1 MRIKHKYNT
10 NTLDISSWWGSTTS
24 SLLTDDQKVSPWG
37 PHFLRNTNTKLCNVN
52 KHKYNT
58 NTTQVQHK
66 YIRYI
71 QLVGKHHL
79 FSNYGRPESA
89 SLGTPLSNT
98 ETQIQTKYN
107 TDTMQVRHKYKTWR
121 TQIHWIY
128 LITGKRKSTNSSLIT
143 GNQKLPPWGPHF
155 QIQKYKYKTV
165 GGEVHL

>member
-1 MRIKHKYNT
+1 M
-10 NTLDISSWWGSTTS
+10 DISSWWGSTTS
-24 SLLTDDQKVSPWG
+24 SLITDDQKVSLWG

-89 SLGTPLSNT
+89 SLGTPLPNT
-98 ETQIQTKYN
+98 EIQTQNKCNTPTIQVKRKYNRSTTRIQHKYN
-107 TDTMQVRHKYKTWR
+107 TNTDNLSSWGR
-121 TQIHWIY
+121 
-128 LITGKRKSTNSSLIT
+128 STSLIT
-143 GNQKLPPWGPHF
+143 EDHKVSPWRPNQATVNECKIQNTKQKL
-155 QIQKYKYKTV
+155 
-165 GGEVHL
+165 